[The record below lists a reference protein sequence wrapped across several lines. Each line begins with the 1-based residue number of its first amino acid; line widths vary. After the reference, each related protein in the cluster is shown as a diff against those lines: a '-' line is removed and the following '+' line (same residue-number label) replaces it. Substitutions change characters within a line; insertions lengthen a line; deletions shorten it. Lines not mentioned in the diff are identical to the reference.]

1 MYVCQ
6 FLRPSRGPIPI
17 WRIRMLSF
25 FRHHGEQSLHLEGR
39 ACGAEIHVH
48 GPVGIGTGQ
57 TMLMSRSVSLLC
69 REQARQAARTAP
81 QLPGAARA
89 AAARPSSAPPPRAT
103 VKLQDGSFAASSALT
118 VHSTPTACS
127 APRSAPHGK
136 ARCSCA
142 ASCSSASRA
151 GEPEGTTKCSNQR
164 NDSSSMM

>member
-1 MYVCQ
+1 MHV
-6 FLRPSRGPIPI
+6 FPAASALAHP
-17 WRIRMLSF
+17 
-25 FRHHGEQSLHLEGR
+25 
-39 ACGAEIHVH
+39 CGAR
-48 GPVGIGTGQ
+48 PVARARERQTGRGQ
-57 TMLMSRSVSLLC
+57 RGRGHLLC

>member
-1 MYVCQ
+1 MYVRMH
-6 FLRPSRGPIPI
+6 LRRPRT
-17 WRIRMLSF
+17 
-25 FRHHGEQSLHLEGR
+25 EQMCAPEGGRLR
-39 ACGAEIHVH
+39 AA
-48 GPVGIGTGQ
+48 
-57 TMLMSRSVSLLC
+57 RSLLC

>member
-1 MYVCQ
+1 MHV
-6 FLRPSRGPIPI
+6 FPAASALAHP
-17 WRIRMLSF
+17 
-25 FRHHGEQSLHLEGR
+25 
-39 ACGAEIHVH
+39 CGARPVARARERQTGRGQRGRGH
-48 GPVGIGTGQ
+48 GDRN
-57 TMLMSRSVSLLC
+57 RSDDADEQDLLC